1 MHAKRE
7 GDIPVPTAK
16 RIAVLRDL
24 IETRQRLAAA
34 PRWLIRVEW
43 WAERALLWGNSWFR
57 RWALLRL
64 AIAIS
69 VIVPVGWTIWTYT
82 ETLRDREQADRITA
96 LTLIN
101 STVPKDHPTVRQAL
115 AFLLSRNISLR
126 NVQWSFA
133 DLTGANLS
141 GADLVR
147 ANLHN
152 ANFSGADLSGAKIS
166 DAGLSF
172 AILTKANLRGAQLRG
187 TELGGAELT
196 NADFEDVTGA
206 PDLSDSCADPDNPPI
221 NLPDDVTLPE
231 VWEPCQS
238 EEGHSGFP
246 LPGLGASVVHESP
259 SRNEPGRR

>member
-1 MHAKRE
+1 M
-7 GDIPVPTAK
+7 PVPTAK

-43 WAERALLWGNSWFR
+43 WAERAERWRKGWYR

-69 VIVPVGWTIWTYT
+69 VIVPVGWTIWTYA

-101 STVPKDHPTVRQAL
+101 STVPKDHPTVREAL
-115 AFLLSRNISLR
+115 AFLLSRKISLR

-133 DLTGANLS
+133 DLSGANLS
-141 GADLVR
+141 GADLAR

-152 ANFSGADLSGAKIS
+152 ANFSGADLSGANIS
-166 DAGLSF
+166 DASLSF
-172 AILTKANLRGAQLRG
+172 AILTNANLRGAQLRA

-206 PDLSDSCADPDNPPI
+206 PDLSDACADPDNPPI
-221 NLPDDVTLPE
+221 NLPDNVTLPE
-231 VWEPCQS
+231 VWEPCQR

-246 LPGLGASVVHESP
+246 VLGLGASVVPESH
-259 SRNEPGRR
+259 SGDQPGTR